1 MKVIEM
7 RLQGGFVSFKLKI
20 LGYQFPEMGSDPYD
34 SEWLDIQ
41 ISIRHSEGRWQD
53 WVNIDPSLE
62 TVDVQHLIE
71 WLHEVASHS
80 TVFKHWRSTRL
91 ESRIFFTEPNLGFE
105 AHSDVYGEQELALR
119 VYLAAE
125 NLPPFKKD
133 LQHIELDKREEISEV
148 WIDFP
153 VNASDLE
160 QAAQSLTEQLASF
173 PIRTNRKRLPIISD
187 QGV

>member
-7 RLQGGFVSFKLKI
+7 RLQGGFVSFELKI
-20 LGYQFPEMGSDPYD
+20 LGYQFPEISSDPYD
-34 SEWLDIQ
+34 SEWLNIQ
-41 ISIRHSEGRWQD
+41 ISIHHSEGHWQD
-53 WVNIDPSLE
+53 WVRLDPSLE
-62 TVDVQHLIE
+62 TLEIQHLIE
-71 WLHEVASHS
+71 WLREVASHS
-80 TVFKHWRSTRL
+80 TVFKHWRSARL
-91 ESRIFFTEPNLGFE
+91 ESRVFFTEPNLSFE
-105 AHSDVYGEQELALR
+105 AHSNVYGEQELALR

-125 NLPPFKKD
+125 TLPPFKKD

-173 PIRTNRKRLPIISD
+173 PIRTNRKRLSIISD